1 MPSKTR
7 THSQQSKNYHAQSSE
22 SNSEHNEG
30 VEEFIVE
37 SILEKRKIGGRTE
50 YLIKW
55 KDYSADENTWEPVE
69 NLRHAKD
76 LLKSFEEKL
85 KKKKRNKT
93 EFVEVEKYSK
103 DDEEEEEKLSIS
115 SKENEEFEE
124 KPRKKVKKDVQPP
137 SRTLISR
144 KSANIADSESEE
156 DYEKEEQLEK
166 SGKGHFFLGDEP
178 ESILSCKSNKNNEI
192 EFTVSWKKRKNKVTP
207 KPNVF
212 TAKEL
217 RRYNKDLLLD
227 FYESK
232 LKFVQSKNK

>member
-7 THSQQSKNYHAQSSE
+7 THSQLSKSHKAQSSE
-22 SNSEHNEG
+22 SNSENHEG

-69 NLRHAKD
+69 NLRHSKE
-76 LLKSFEEKL
+76 LLRDFEEKL
-85 KKKKRNKT
+85 KKKKKSRS
-93 EFVEVEKYSK
+93 EFVEIEKYSK
-103 DDEEEEEKLSIS
+103 DDEEEKLSIS
-115 SKENEEFEE
+115 SEEEAFEE
-124 KPRKKVKKDVQPP
+124 KPRKKLKKDVQPP
-137 SRTLISR
+137 PRTLISR
-144 KSANIADSESEE
+144 KSAKTAESESESEE

-178 ESILSCKSNKNNEI
+178 ESIISCKSNKNNEI
-192 EFTVSWKKRKNKVTP
+192 EFTVSWKKRKNRVTP
-207 KPNVF
+207 KPNIF

-232 LKFVQSKNK
+232 LKFVQNKKK